1 VPGTRV
7 ATVSPSYLPEA
18 FCYAGLY
25 SNHSYVCLAWQA
37 NTMDRHSIP
46 HSPHFSY
53 WYYWLIIGYEIM
65 KLGLGHISKRVVR
78 ILLAPGLMLQA
89 MTTEE
94 PDANQREAAILA
106 LNEVIEIDKA
116 TDSSYSA

>member
-1 VPGTRV
+1 
-7 ATVSPSYLPEA
+7 
-18 FCYAGLY
+18 
-25 SNHSYVCLAWQA
+25 
-37 NTMDRHSIP
+37 
-46 HSPHFSY
+46 
-53 WYYWLIIGYEIM
+53 M